1 MAKTRVKIKVQTG
14 RKGDAGTLIAR
25 VPIAVVRNAKPR
37 GKPLFQTAAQMN
49 LHIYGANGQPRPTK
63 TQFRRTN

>member
-14 RKGDAGTLIAR
+14 RKGDAGTLVAR

-37 GKPLFQTAAQMN
+37 GKLLYQTRAQIDV
-49 LHIYGANGQPRPTK
+49 HILKNGQPRA
-63 TQFRRTN
+63 RSR